1 MPAVPLSLEP
11 NCNAS
16 PLSDDQDRQF
26 TVLHQESGFTD
37 VTGLAFTVLHDGTLK
52 QKLAEESDNTE
63 VQYKDESQ
71 NIKRKILS
79 KFNSNI
85 GDQKILNRSN
95 AYLLQQKLID
105 LSKSN
110 SSLQSKNKSKNL
122 GKVINNLTDHK
133 NLSTSNSNLPYQE
146 KYQLKKH
153 ISKSFNNLQRRNINQ
168 SENNIE
174 KEHKNYHRYCHIS
187 GGNYLYQ
194 NMTSVK
200 QKPSYDRE
208 FSTFADTRIQKHEVG
223 ARIRR
228 APAGSDAYGNNNN
241 NINGVKN
248 NEKRNHYYGTNYT
261 KNGYTNNIKMNNMN
275 NDESRKPLFITTV
288 KSGKFLDPPPEL
300 AILLGLNHNLND
312 SVASSAN
319 GSSNSL
325 NTSMKERHQQQVLLY
340 SFSSQP
346 RVLHQHFHRSKCDA
360 AAKVATDRKV
370 RKEDTNTGDKS

>member
-1 MPAVPLSLEP
+1 MPAVPLSLES
-11 NCNAS
+11 NTNAS

-26 TVLHQESGFTD
+26 AVLHQESGFTD

-52 QKLAEESDNTE
+52 QKLAEESGNTE

-79 KFNSNI
+79 KFSSNI

-95 AYLLQQKLID
+95 AYLLQQKLIN

-110 SSLQSKNKSKNL
+110 SSLQNKNKSKNL
-122 GKVINNLTDHK
+122 GKGINNLTDHK
-133 NLSTSNSNLPYQE
+133 NLSTSNSHLPYQE
-146 KYQLKKH
+146 KYQLKKD

-187 GGNYLYQ
+187 GGNYMYQ

-200 QKPSYDRE
+200 QKPIYDRE

-223 ARIRR
+223 ARTRR
-228 APAGSDAYGNNNN
+228 APAGSEAYGNNN

-312 SVASSAN
+312 SAASSAN

-346 RVLHQHFHRSKCDA
+346 RVLHQQFHRSKCDA
-360 AAKVATDRKV
+360 AVKV
-370 RKEDTNTGDKS
+370 RKEDTNTRDKS